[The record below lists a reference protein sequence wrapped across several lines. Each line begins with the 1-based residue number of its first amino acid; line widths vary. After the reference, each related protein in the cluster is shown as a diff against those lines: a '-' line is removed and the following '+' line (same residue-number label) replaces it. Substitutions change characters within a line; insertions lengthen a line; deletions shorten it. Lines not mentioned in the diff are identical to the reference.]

1 MCEVSLQTGTV
12 RTLAEFPCR
21 PRYAAFA
28 AAGPLYIT
36 CRDHTLRS
44 MNAHGELELV
54 AGEPGV
60 EGHEDGVA
68 REARFDEPSGVVAVD
83 SGRVLV
89 IADFENDCLRS
100 YDIGTRRV
108 TTLVG
113 EPRGWN
119 WNAAAGAGTD
129 DGIGAG
135 AKLSGPL
142 GLAVAVGTEVAPLHE
157 AVRHWAYPRR
167 HTAGLA
173 PLAPR
178 RWARAR

>member
-1 MCEVSLQTGTV
+1 VCEVSLRTGTV
-12 RTLAEFPCR
+12 RTLAELPCR

-28 AAGPLYIT
+28 ADGRLYVT

-44 MNAHGELELV
+44 MNARGELELV

-83 SGRVLV
+83 GGRVLV

-113 EPRGWN
+113 APRGWKPGRN
-119 WNAAAGAGTD
+119 
-129 DGIGAG
+129 
-135 AKLSGPL
+135 
-142 GLAVAVGTEVAPLHE
+142 
-157 AVRHWAYPRR
+157 R
-167 HTAGLA
+167 
-173 PLAPR
+173 
-178 RWARAR
+178 